1 MTSHIPALNK
11 LLSMRSVHG
20 LNGSFTGLHTTKV
33 SASLK
38 KLPPAILAG
47 EHVGLGVLVTPSAVA
62 EFVVND
68 GEGVEEGNTIVLVI
82 VPLVTATCTTG
93 EQTRLEIC

>member
-1 MTSHIPALNK
+1 M
-11 LLSMRSVHG
+11 
-20 LNGSFTGLHTTKV
+20 TKV

-38 KLPPAILAG
+38 KLPSSTLAG
-47 EHVGLGVLVTPSAVA
+47 EHVGVLVTPSTVA
-62 EFVVND
+62 EFVVDD
-68 GEGVEEGNTIVLVI
+68 GEEAEEGNTIVLVI